1 MGAQSQIVKNGG
13 TNFSLY
19 YNVLNYFKTIMNNHP
34 SIGHVTQGDIFSI
47 DIREFPM
54 YPIGNILITNATFG
68 ESTTDYRV
76 QLIVADKV
84 KHGNDE
90 SVGDSN
96 SQTIPFFGYDDMVDI
111 HANTLSV
118 LNDLTAYT
126 QRSVDGFEIN
136 GEISCTP
143 FADRFDNGLSGW
155 SAEFDLTVHN
165 DKNRCLFFLIIP
177 DGQFWI
183 IEDCETGERYNA
195 VMELDKVITQGQ
207 VFASKYQPD
216 ARITWQTSYNNL
228 RCFTVI
234 EEIFNRDNYDLWNLP
249 VLAIPY
255 EDFIT
260 CEICDLWIS
269 PKIWS
274 TTPER
279 WGVGVDKAL
288 RKWKFT

>member
-1 MGAQSQIVKNGG
+1 MS
-13 TNFSLY
+13 
-19 YNVLNYFKTIMNNHP
+19 NHP

-54 YPIGNILITNATFG
+54 YPIGNILITNASFG

-84 KHGNDE
+84 KQGNDE
-90 SVGDSN
+90 SVGVSN

-195 VMELDKVITQGQ
+195 VMELGKTITQGQ

-216 ARITWQTSYNNL
+216 ARNTWMTSYSNL

-234 EEIFNRDNYDLWNLP
+234 EEIIDRDNYDLWNLP
-249 VLAIPY
+249 VLAIPFD
-255 EDFIT
+255 DFVT
-260 CEICDLWIS
+260 CEYCELWIS

-279 WGVGVDKAL
+279 WGVGVDRAL
-288 RKWKFT
+288 RKWRFT